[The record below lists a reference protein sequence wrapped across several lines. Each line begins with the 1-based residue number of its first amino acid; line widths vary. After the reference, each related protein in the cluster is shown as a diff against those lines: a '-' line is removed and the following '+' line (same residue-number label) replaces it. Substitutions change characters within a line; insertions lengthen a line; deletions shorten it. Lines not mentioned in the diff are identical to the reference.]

1 MIETWRSS
9 VMSAPGPA
17 TETPRSSGCPTP
29 MSDEPSAQITKHF
42 ASLTD
47 PRRRK
52 VTYPLINIVTIAL
65 CAVIAGADDFVT
77 IAAWGRQ
84 KRAWLAR
91 FLDLSNGIPSHDRFN
106 AVFKAI
112 KPGEFERCLLSW
124 ITSLHEV
131 TAGQVVAIDG
141 KTLRQSFDKAA
152 GKSAI
157 HMVSA
162 WATANHISLGQVV
175 VDQKSDEITA
185 IPKLLRILELS
196 GCLVTIDAMGCQT
209 EIAAKIVERKG
220 DYVLAVK
227 GNQPSLHSGVV
238 EFFLDHLEDDFAR
251 VKVSRHETTEH
262 GHGRDEHRT
271 YYVCDVPED
280 LPDRAR
286 WKGLKRIGMAISDT
300 VRGGKA
306 CDDVRYYILSKR
318 MSARRFGATVRGHW
332 GIENS
337 LHWQLDVSFGEDRS
351 RVRKGHADANLSLV
365 RRTALS
371 LLRNERSQ
379 KVGVKTKRLTAAW
392 NDDYLE
398 QVLFG
403 T

>member
-1 MIETWRSS
+1 
-9 VMSAPGPA
+9 
-17 TETPRSSGCPTP
+17 

-124 ITSLHEV
+124 ITSLHDV

-162 WATANHISLGQVV
+162 WATANHISLGQVIV
-175 VDQKSDEITA
+175 EEKSNEITA
-185 IPKLLRILELS
+185 IPKLLELVEIS
-196 GCLVTIDAMGCQT
+196 GASVTIDAMGCQT

-238 EFFLDHLEDDFAR
+238 ESFLDHLDDDFAR

-271 YYVCDVPED
+271 YYVCDVPEG

-306 CDDVRYYILSKR
+306 CDEVRYYILSKR

-379 KVGVKTKRLTAAW
+379 RVGVKTKRLTAGW